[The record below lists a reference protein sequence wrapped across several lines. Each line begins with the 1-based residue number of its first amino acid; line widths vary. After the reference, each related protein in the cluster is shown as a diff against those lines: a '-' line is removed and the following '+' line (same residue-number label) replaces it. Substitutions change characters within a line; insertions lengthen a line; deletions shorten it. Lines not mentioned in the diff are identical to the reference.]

1 MSGTSNRRNAMPR
14 SAEDYYEHNAV
25 VMKPVRESLP
35 DLMKGF
41 SGLHQ
46 AAMKPGALDVRQK
59 ELIALG
65 IGLALRCENCIYAHI
80 RAAIKAGATREQIL
94 ETGAVAVLMAGGP
107 SYTYL
112 PCLTEALDA
121 LAARG
126 EVTRSTTNGIP

>member
-1 MSGTSNRRNAMPR
+1 MSK
-14 SAEDYYEHNAV
+14 SAEEYYEHNAAA
-25 VMKPVRESLP
+25 MKPVRESMP

-46 AAMKPGALDVRQK
+46 AAMKAGSLDTRQK

-65 IGLALRCENCIYAHI
+65 IGLALTCENCIYAHV

-94 ETGAVAVLMAGGP
+94 ETGAVAVMMAGGP
-107 SYTYL
+107 AYTYL
-112 PCLTEALDA
+112 PRLNEALDA

-126 EVTRSTTNGIP
+126 ELT